1 MNGQYAGKRQP
12 AQDEGQPGEGR
23 SLRQQPLAQVGK
35 WEWHLLTKKFVWC
48 EEMYRILNLS
58 PQPLPLRTGSFF
70 NCVHPEDKDRVVR
83 AFGQAL
89 VGEQPYRIEHRIV
102 WPDGSVRFVQGEAE
116 VKFDQGGRPV
126 SMFGTVRD
134 ITGFRQSGK
143 VSQK

>member
-12 AQDEGQPGEGR
+12 AQDEGQPVEGR

-35 WEWHLLTKKFVWC
+35 WEWHLLNKKIIWC
-48 EEMYRILNLS
+48 AEMYRIFNLS
-58 PQPLPLRTGSFF
+58 PQPRPLRTGNFF

-102 WPDGSVRFVQGEAE
+102 WPDGSVRFVQAEAA

-126 SMFGTVRD
+126 SMFGTIRD
-134 ITGFRQSGK
+134 ITCLRQARERD
-143 VSQK
+143 

>member
-1 MNGQYAGKRQP
+1 MNGQYAGKRQS
-12 AQDEGQPGEGR
+12 AQDEGQPVEGR

-48 EEMYRILNLS
+48 PEMYRIFNLS
-58 PQPLPLRTGSFF
+58 PQPRPLRTGNFF

-102 WPDGSVRFVQGEAE
+102 WPDGSVRFVQAEAA

-126 SMFGTVRD
+126 SMFGTIRD
-134 ITGFRQSGK
+134 ITCLRQARERD
-143 VSQK
+143 

>member
-12 AQDEGQPGEGR
+12 AQDEGQPVEGR

-35 WEWHLLTKKFVWC
+35 WEWHLLTKKIIWC
-48 EEMYRILNLS
+48 AEMYRIFNLS
-58 PQPLPLRTGSFF
+58 PQQVPLRTGHFF
-70 NCVHPEDKDRVVR
+70 NGVHPEDRERVVR

-89 VGEQPYRIEHRIV
+89 VGEQPYRIEHRII

-116 VKFDQGGRPV
+116 VKFDQRGSPV

-134 ITGFRQSGK
+134 ITSFRQSGK
-143 VSQK
+143 VSRK